1 MAGNSK
7 RFGFL
12 LYLTEEDA
20 ASAVKNMNGHRIH
33 NKPVTLNFAR
43 DRNHSENV
51 ASIYAGNLSYKT
63 DKDALQGAFNNAVD
77 AHIAVDGIK
86 PKGFGYVDFMS
97 HDDAEA
103 ALQETI
109 TLDGRVLKLQWPARD
124 KKKHGNHGLLPMLV
138 ERELTKRLLM
148 RILYV
153 CLIHQYTSG
162 CTRSHLQYIHITV
175 LTMNHK
181 YE

>member
-1 MAGNSK
+1 MKTCPSSITSNFQFTHDCLFFV

-20 ASAVKNMNGHRIH
+20 ANAVKNMNGHRIH

-43 DRNHSENV
+43 DRKHSENV

-86 PKGFGYVDFMS
+86 PKG
-97 HDDAEA
+97 
-103 ALQETI
+103 
-109 TLDGRVLKLQWPARD
+109 
-124 KKKHGNHGLLPMLV
+124 
-138 ERELTKRLLM
+138 
-148 RILYV
+148 
-153 CLIHQYTSG
+153 
-162 CTRSHLQYIHITV
+162 
-175 LTMNHK
+175 
-181 YE
+181 